1 MQPRKLP
8 PLALCF
14 MFLPLLTIAHGL
26 RAPVIDESNAIAAK
40 GDIPT
45 PDKYLSAIRTYQQE
59 VVQQLKTTEQY
70 VQAIAD
76 ASRTGQQQKAE
87 HNYVLAHQSYEQVRT
102 IIRLFANADETINSR
117 ADYYLNGT
125 DDPAFVGFHRLE
137 YDLFARHDLPK
148 AQSEAVNLIYKIKD
162 LQKRVAHDEFDI
174 AKIIQSAADF
184 QELTL
189 KTKLM
194 GQENQYGH
202 SDLADI
208 QANIRGSAQI
218 ISHLSPF
225 ISAQKYND
233 LKNNNQLILAILSK
247 YQLPHGQF
255 QPFDQLSQQDHDQ
268 LYSLIS
274 TQAHQLAQLR
284 AELSVP
290 VYYKYKH

>member
-1 MQPRKLP
+1 MQPRKLL

-137 YDLFARHDLPK
+137 YDLFARHDLPT

-174 AKIIQSAADF
+174 AKIIQFSGIDP
-184 QELTL
+184 
-189 KTKLM
+189 K
-194 GQENQYGH
+194 NQIDGT
-202 SDLADI
+202 
-208 QANIRGSAQI
+208 G
-218 ISHLSPF
+218 
-225 ISAQKYND
+225 K
-233 LKNNNQLILAILSK
+233 
-247 YQLPHGQF
+247 
-255 QPFDQLSQQDHDQ
+255 
-268 LYSLIS
+268 
-274 TQAHQLAQLR
+274 
-284 AELSVP
+284 SV
-290 VYYKYKH
+290 